1 MISDQ
6 IRDLK
11 TGPRELR
18 RFGLTVGA
26 VFALWGAWL
35 IFRHRAA
42 APYLLGLG
50 VSLMTLG
57 AVWPAVLRF
66 IYVVWMSLAF
76 ALGWVVSTILL
87 TFFFYFVVTP
97 IGLLAR
103 ALGKDFLERKWD
115 RAASSYWRLRRAPG
129 SEEKSSYERQ
139 F

>member
-1 MISDQ
+1 MIRDQ

-35 IFRHRAA
+35 IFRHKAA
-42 APYLLGLG
+42 GPYLFG
-50 VSLMTLG
+50 VGVLLMTLG
-57 AVWPAVLRF
+57 AVCPAILRSV
-66 IYVVWMSLAF
+66 YVAWMSLAF

-87 TFFFYFVVTP
+87 TLFFYFVVTP

-115 RAASSYWRLRRAPG
+115 QAAPSYWRPRRAPG
-129 SEEKSSYERQ
+129 REEKSS
-139 F
+139 